1 MNTQPQSA
9 DEPARSAPNRGAPTR
24 CALGL
29 GSNLGD
35 PKANLDAAVR
45 KLEETE
51 GVTLVARSSD
61 YRTPPWGPVEQD
73 DFINICVVVDTVLSP
88 QSLLKRCLQ
97 IENELGRVRDVRWGP
112 RVIDVDVLI
121 CGMQKIDEPDLE
133 IPHPRMGDRAFVL
146 IPLAEIWPDAPLAD
160 GRTAAEALET
170 CPDQAGVV
178 RLG

>member
-1 MNTQPQSA
+1 MNTTSHVP
-9 DEPARSAPNRGAPTR
+9 DAPTR
-24 CALGL
+24 SALGL

-35 PKANLDAAVR
+35 PKANLSEAVR
-45 KLEETE
+45 CLAETP

-61 YRTPPWGPVEQD
+61 YRTPPWGPVPQD
-73 DFINICVVVDTVLSP
+73 DFVNICVVVDTILSP
-88 QSLLKRCLQ
+88 QALLKRCLE
-97 IENELGRVRDVRWGP
+97 IETELGRVRDVRWGP

-121 CGMQKIDEPDLE
+121 YGMERVAEEDLE
-133 IPHPRMGDRAFVL
+133 VPHPRMGDRAFVL

-178 RLG
+178 RLED